1 MRNAMRTPRIS
12 VLMTVYNAGNY
23 LRPAIDS
30 ILCQDADDFELVVV
44 DDGSRDGSAEL
55 LAGLTDPRVALIR
68 APHAG
73 LVTALNLGIKKTR
86 GAYIARMDQD
96 DIARPDRLRVQ
107 SAYLDRHPEIGIL
120 CSNVRIINGEGR
132 VTGQQRARI
141 ESRAKLRDGLL
152 YRAAMKP
159 IIHPSVM
166 MRREVVDRLGGYREF
181 SSAEDRDF
189 WLRASREFEFYRLEE
204 ELLDYRIHAGG
215 ISRVKISQQATSSAM
230 AAVME
235 LVFEQTGIDL
245 FGSAAAAEETEK
257 MRARMEREVVGPT
270 MAFRAARNR
279 MGSERFSGWIDLS
292 LVLMRHGLKATSRGS
307 REATL
312 QIIEE
317 AVSRL
322 AGTLETKA
330 N

>member
-1 MRNAMRTPRIS
+1 MCDTMATPRIS
-12 VLMTVYNAGNY
+12 VLMTVYNGGAY

-30 ILCQDADDFELVVV
+30 ILCQDTDDFELVVV
-44 DDGSRDGSAEL
+44 DDGSTDGSTEL
-55 LAGLTDPRVALIR
+55 LEGLTDPRVALVQ

-73 LVTALNLGIKKTR
+73 LVTALNLGIAKAR
-86 GAYIARMDQD
+86 GAYIARMDAD

-107 SAYLDRHPEIGIL
+107 SAYLDSHPEIGIL

-132 VTGQQRARI
+132 VTGRQQARI
-141 ESRAKLRDGLL
+141 DSRSKLREGLL

-166 MRREVVDRLGGYREF
+166 MRREVVERLGGYREF

-189 WLRASREFEFYRLEE
+189 WLRASREFDFHRLKE

-215 ISRVKISQQATSSAM
+215 ISRVKSSQQATSSAM

-245 FGSAAAAEETEK
+245 FGSVTAAEETEK
-257 MRARMEREVVGPT
+257 MRARLERDVLGPT
-270 MAFRAARNR
+270 IAFRAARNR
-279 MGSERFSGWIDLS
+279 MGAERFRGGIDLS
-292 LVLMRHGLKATSRGS
+292 LVLLKHGFKATSRGS

-317 AVSRL
+317 AAARL
-322 AGTLETKA
+322 VDTLGTKVV
-330 N
+330 